1 MKKMNKKL
9 ATASCDLHDDPEI
22 IENFGEPFSQRGKGY
37 YVIRPNFFAWKL
49 MSTEK
54 LTFFSAEGPESWYH
68 WWDGFWKPIYI
79 NEVSRQTYKLI
90 MRYIRKY
97 KVANYDSDIPKV
109 IRIIIEIVKLEC
121 DRHARPALDPDV
133 IPFHNCYLR
142 WDRKVKKFTRHDY
155 SADDNIFSCLDAV
168 FDPEAKS
175 QFFTDRLNEIIPD
188 KDDQRVVQQYL
199 GAALFMRNK
208 TRKFLMLSG
217 EGGCGKSVLVILLTA
232 ILTTDRVFDLK
243 FEAIKD
249 SYEFSSLTNQTSLFT
264 ASEVASK
271 AFSQSTCSEFLKRI
285 VGGDLLQTRRKF
297 INEKLNRFG
306 TFSLIVVTNDSIR
319 FKYDGK
325 GEEFRDRLIAIH
337 FGNHMDNAKQIKDLP
352 DILLS
357 EHRSAIVNWLLEG
370 ALKVRL
376 NKWNIALSKEQMARR
391 DAIIAGSKCVE
402 FFIKEHVKAAP
413 ASYITSQQ
421 AYEFFEKHLKAN
433 NLGHMKK
440 SEFQELFADAM
451 PTSESHSI
459 ANPKGKG
466 SIRGYRGY
474 KLV

>member
-109 IRIIIEIVKLEC
+109 IRIIIEIVKIEC

-370 ALKVRL
+370 ALKVRM
-376 NKWNIALSKEQMARR
+376 NEWNITLSKEQMARR

-413 ASYITSQQ
+413 AHHAVSRSRQSFSVCHIVTPQCDTSRGKVRRGRCC
-421 AYEFFEKHLKAN
+421 FF
-433 NLGHMKK
+433 
-440 SEFQELFADAM
+440 
-451 PTSESHSI
+451 
-459 ANPKGKG
+459 
-466 SIRGYRGY
+466 
-474 KLV
+474 

>member
-1 MKKMNKKL
+1 MTRQRKERTMKKMNKKL

-352 DILLS
+352 DILPINIIGGSSNALLS
-357 EHRSAIVNWLLEG
+357 S
-370 ALKVRL
+370 
-376 NKWNIALSKEQMARR
+376 S
-391 DAIIAGSKCVE
+391 
-402 FFIKEHVKAAP
+402 IKK
-413 ASYITSQQ
+413 I
-421 AYEFFEKHLKAN
+421 
-433 NLGHMKK
+433 
-440 SEFQELFADAM
+440 
-451 PTSESHSI
+451 
-459 ANPKGKG
+459 
-466 SIRGYRGY
+466 
-474 KLV
+474 